1 MLSIEADRVVVDT
14 TQQSLW
20 FDPQGIHLERA
31 QGEPEDL
38 MPWGEVSDLR
48 LIGPASTRFSW
59 SILQGLLE
67 VLAPVSLRSR
77 NVRLEVETARHG
89 WSFLEF
95 EAGQSAPYAPPILDA
110 LEALVDFL
118 SGEGK
123 TRLLGDAPFML
134 RALSVAEG
142 SHSWFTP
149 LTHHR
154 VRRGLRALG

>member
-14 TQQSLW
+14 TQQS
-20 FDPQGIHLERA
+20 
-31 QGEPEDL
+31 
-38 MPWGEVSDLR
+38 
-48 LIGPASTRFSW
+48 
-59 SILQGLLE
+59 
-67 VLAPVSLRSR
+67 
-77 NVRLEVETARHG
+77 
-89 WSFLEF
+89 
-95 EAGQSAPYAPPILDA
+95 ILDA